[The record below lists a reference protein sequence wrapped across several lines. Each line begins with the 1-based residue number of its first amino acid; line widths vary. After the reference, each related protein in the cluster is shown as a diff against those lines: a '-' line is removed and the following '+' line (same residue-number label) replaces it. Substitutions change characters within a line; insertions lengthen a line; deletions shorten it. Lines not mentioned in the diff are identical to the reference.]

1 LENSFNAL
9 PLSEQAFKRLR
20 IDILNGSLGP
30 DKQLKVENLKKFYG
44 FSSSPLREALN
55 RLTVEGLV
63 INEERR
69 GFFVSSISVEDINEI
84 TRLRCLLETE
94 ALRDSI
100 SNGEDSWEA
109 QIIATHYRLERAEG
123 RNTSKKPFITDAEWN
138 SIHEEF
144 HDSLLAACT
153 NQRLLKMRSTL
164 YYQAERYWHLW
175 ANANPEPVNRGSDHK
190 NIMDAVLN
198 REGERASIL
207 ITNHIS
213 HTTKI
218 VVKFLEKL

>member
-1 LENSFNAL
+1 MLENSFNAL

-84 TRLRCLLETE
+84 AKEKGYVKTGDFLINLSSMPVKEKGMVNTLRV
-94 ALRDSI
+94 S
-100 SNGEDSWEA
+100 
-109 QIIATHYRLERAEG
+109 
-123 RNTSKKPFITDAEWN
+123 
-138 SIHEEF
+138 
-144 HDSLLAACT
+144 
-153 NQRLLKMRSTL
+153 
-164 YYQAERYWHLW
+164 
-175 ANANPEPVNRGSDHK
+175 
-190 NIMDAVLN
+190 
-198 REGERASIL
+198 
-207 ITNHIS
+207 HIN
-213 HTTKI
+213 
-218 VVKFLEKL
+218 